1 MSLSWKK
8 IRTELA
14 DFNPWPRIRIMHTNV
29 VPDIL
34 SGITVAFIALPLA
47 LGFGVASGLG
57 AIAGMYGAIAGGLFG
72 GLFGGSNVGVS
83 GPTGPKTVQ
92 LALILQEHRLPD
104 GTPDVTFAFGCVLLS
119 GIIMIALAF
128 MKVGRF
134 IYYTPYSVISGFM
147 CAIGAILLIQQFRP
161 FIGLPI
167 LPDIKEAFVNIP
179 SDLFNL
185 QVEALVVSLVTLG
198 ILLTWPRYVKAA
210 WLPSPLI
217 ALLAGTLLAQMFHFS
232 IPYIPEVPTGLPSLH
247 IPSIDMVGAMFV
259 PAAALAGL
267 AVYDSLLTCIVL
279 DQKTAERHNSDQE
292 IFGQGVANTAA
303 GLIGGL
309 TTATAT
315 IRSLTVITCNGKTIL
330 STMTHGI
337 ILLSLV
343 LGLAPLATAIPLAS
357 LAAIL
362 FKVGWDILD
371 WRFFPVLHRVSRTDQ
386 ICFWSTFLV
395 TMTVDLL
402 VAVGIGLSIAFFRF
416 VKEMSELGEPQ
427 MVSLQDPKDPY
438 PGSDSLSPGL
448 RSRIGV
454 VQPEGPLFF
463 GVADKVYRTSEFFGP
478 YEVVI
483 ISLKRVPVMDISGAF
498 ALDDLIEYALN
509 RKTKVLLTEMTK
521 PIQQQMENF
530 GILKKIGQ
538 QACSDSFNEAL
549 QQAKNLLH
557 EKDRLSSLPEVSE
570 PQPMRPL

>member
-1 MSLSWKK
+1 
-8 IRTELA
+8 
-14 DFNPWPRIRIMHTNV
+14 
-29 VPDIL
+29 
-34 SGITVAFIALPLA
+34 
-47 LGFGVASGLG
+47 
-57 AIAGMYGAIAGGLFG
+57 
-72 GLFGGSNVGVS
+72 
-83 GPTGPKTVQ
+83 
-92 LALILQEHRLPD
+92 
-104 GTPDVTFAFGCVLLS
+104 
-119 GIIMIALAF
+119 MI
-128 MKVGRF
+128 
-134 IYYTPYSVISGFM
+134 
-147 CAIGAILLIQQFRP
+147 
-161 FIGLPI
+161 
-167 LPDIKEAFVNIP
+167 
-179 SDLFNL
+179 
-185 QVEALVVSLVTLG
+185 
-198 ILLTWPRYVKAA
+198 
-210 WLPSPLI
+210 
-217 ALLAGTLLAQMFHFS
+217 
-232 IPYIPEVPTGLPSLH
+232 
-247 IPSIDMVGAMFV
+247 GAMFV

-292 IFGQGVANTAA
+292 IFGQGVANTVA
-303 GLIGGL
+303 GLMGGL

-315 IRSLTVITCNGKTIL
+315 IRSLAVITCNGKTIL

-371 WRFFPVLHRVSRTDQ
+371 WRFFPVLRRVSRTDK
-386 ICFWSTFLV
+386 ICFWTTFLV
-395 TMTVDLL
+395 TMAVDLL

-438 PGSDSLSPGL
+438 PGSDSLAPGL

-478 YEVVI
+478 YDVVI

-498 ALDDLIEYALN
+498 ALDDLIEYALK
-509 RKTKVLLTEMTK
+509 RKTKVLLTEM
-521 PIQQQMENF
+521 PQAIQQQMENF
-530 GILKKIGQ
+530 GILKKIGR

-549 QQAKNLLH
+549 QQAKNLLY
-557 EKDRLSSLPEVSE
+557 EKDNPSSSTKL
-570 PQPMRPL
+570 QPMCPL